1 MSHTDPGTGRIAH
14 GFTLVELLVAL
25 SILCVLLGIS
35 LPGMHDFTAR
45 NHANNSML
53 QLRGLL
59 GLARQSAITMHRDVT
74 LCGTSD
80 GVLCAALWDGKPTLV
95 FVDSN
100 SNRQADLGERIVLVS
115 ELTRSGE
122 IRWRASGGRNYLR
135 YRPDGGVGEY
145 GNFTY
150 CPRDADPRHAR
161 QLVLSATGRPRS
173 SVDTNGDGIVEDRDG
188 KPLACAGA

>member
-59 GLARQSAITMHRDVT
+59 GLARQT
-74 LCGTSD
+74 
-80 GVLCAALWDGKPTLV
+80 
-95 FVDSN
+95 
-100 SNRQADLGERIVLVS
+100 DLGERIVLVS